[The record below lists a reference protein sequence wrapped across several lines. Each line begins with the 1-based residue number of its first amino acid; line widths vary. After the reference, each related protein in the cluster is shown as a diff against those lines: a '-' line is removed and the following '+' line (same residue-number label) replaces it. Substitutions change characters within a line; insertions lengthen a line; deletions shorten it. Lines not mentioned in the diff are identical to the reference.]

1 MQKIKSSAG
10 HRIRW
15 DHDEW
20 RAPGI
25 VCEGSEGAGCDS
37 VNVSLDT
44 VDAAEFAALTGRDA
58 LEQVKQGIC
67 ALKRRVF

>member
-1 MQKIKSSAG
+1 MSEDRKYIIFNKPMDYRRGTAGKKRVRGAGAENKSSAG

-25 VCEGSEGAGCDS
+25 VCEGSEG
-37 VNVSLDT
+37 
-44 VDAAEFAALTGRDA
+44 GR
-58 LEQVKQGIC
+58 L
-67 ALKRRVF
+67 